1 MNFQDS
7 TCYYKQSNAFFMFIV
22 IIQVP
27 FINVCNVV
35 ADVVPN
41 IMYFLELLEKG
52 NSAQQLSFHSSFLS
66 DVGPRNIFSLALG
79 DMRHSTKS
87 N

>member
-1 MNFQDS
+1 MH
-7 TCYYKQSNAFFMFIV
+7 FFKSLLD

-27 FINVCNVV
+27 FINVPNVV
-35 ADVVPN
+35 SVAEVFPN
-41 IMYFLELLEKG
+41 IMYFLESLEKG
-52 NSAQQLSFHSSFLS
+52 NSAQQFSFHSSFLS

-79 DMRHSTKS
+79 DMRHSTNS